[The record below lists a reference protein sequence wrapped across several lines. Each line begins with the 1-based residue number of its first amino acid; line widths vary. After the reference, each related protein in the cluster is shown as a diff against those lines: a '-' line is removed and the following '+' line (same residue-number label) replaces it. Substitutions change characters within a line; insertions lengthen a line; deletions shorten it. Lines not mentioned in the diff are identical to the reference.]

1 MALGE
6 RALIERFFRDCG
18 AHRADVRVG
27 IGDDAALLDVPAG
40 MELVAKVD
48 SLVSGVHFLPDAPPE
63 TIGHRALARSL
74 SDMAAMGARPAWALL
89 ALILPRVD
97 ERWLGRFASGF
108 DALAR
113 QHEVALVGG
122 DTTTGP
128 LSISV
133 QLLGY
138 VRAGRA
144 LLRSG
149 ARPGDGLFV
158 SGTFGDSAAGLRIER
173 GELAASNPADA
184 AYLRQ
189 RFLSP
194 TPRVELGLGL
204 GAFASACIDVS
215 DGLFGDAGKL
225 ANASAC
231 GVEIEYEALP
241 LSAALV
247 AAVGD
252 ERARTLALTG
262 GEDYELCF
270 AVPASRIANL
280 QREMPPDVWSYTRI
294 GTVREAPGAAVTRAG
309 SVMEFSHSGFE
320 HFGH

>member
-1 MALGE
+1 MALSE
-6 RALIERFFRDCG
+6 HALIERFFRDCG
-18 AHRADVRVG
+18 AQRADVRVG
-27 IGDDAALLDVPAG
+27 IGDDAALLNVPAG

-48 SLVSGVHFLPDAPPE
+48 TVVCGVHFLPDAPPE
-63 TIGHRALARSL
+63 TVGHRALARNL
-74 SDMAAMGARPAWALL
+74 SDVAAMGARPAWALM
-89 ALILPRVD
+89 ALTLPKVD
-97 ERWLGRFASGF
+97 EPWLGKFASGF
-108 DALAR
+108 GALAR
-113 QHEVALVGG
+113 EHDVALVGG
-122 DTTTGP
+122 DTTQGP
-128 LSISV
+128 LCISV
-133 QLLGY
+133 HLLGY
-138 VRAGRA
+138 VEPGRA
-144 LLRSG
+144 MLRSG
-149 ARPGDGLFV
+149 ARPGDALFA

-173 GELAASNPADA
+173 GELAASDPAHA

-189 RFLSP
+189 RFLTP

-204 GAFASACIDVS
+204 GAFASACIDIS
-215 DGLFGDAGKL
+215 DGLLGDAGKL
-225 ANASAC
+225 AAASGC

-280 QREMPPDVWSYTRI
+280 QREMPSERWNYRRI
-294 GTVREAPGAAVTRAG
+294 GTVREAAGAVVTRAG
-309 SVMEFSHSGFE
+309 TVMEFSHSGFE